1 MKKPSKKEVLNIP
14 NAMSATGFGMVAAGS
29 AIENDS
35 KALALTAAGRSLD
48 LIDGAVAR
56 KLNQESDFGAGVD
69 AILDKLGMAAMVAG
83 GVYHKRIPKWSAG
96 VVIAHNSLNATASV
110 LHEINS
116 QETARPSKLGKIGL
130 FAENIGLMSYMASSA
145 LESRGS
151 NRLSKS
157 LKIAG
162 HVLTISGAALG
173 TAAGVQYIKR
183 AKNQL

>member
-83 GVYHKRIPKWSAG
+83 GGLSQ
-96 VVIAHNSLNATASV
+96 AHTKMVCRRSYC
-110 LHEINS
+110 S
-116 QETARPSKLGKIGL
+116 Q
-130 FAENIGLMSYMASSA
+130 
-145 LESRGS
+145 
-151 NRLSKS
+151 
-157 LKIAG
+157 
-162 HVLTISGAALG
+162 
-173 TAAGVQYIKR
+173 
-183 AKNQL
+183 